1 MLTSTITSKGQ
12 ITIPKEIRDA
22 LNLHPG
28 DRLDFILDNG
38 KVYVQPADVDVRSL
52 SGLLY
57 QPGRVPVSLEE
68 MEAAIVQST
77 VSGSIPGVEE
87 SA

>member
-12 ITIPKEIRDA
+12 ITIPKEIRAA

-28 DRLDFILDNG
+28 DRLDFIIENG
-38 KVYVQPADVDVRSL
+38 RVYVQPVDVDVRSL

-57 QPGRVPVSLEE
+57 KPDRKSVSLEE
-68 MEAAIVQST
+68 MDEAIAQGARDSL
-77 VSGSIPGVEE
+77 
-87 SA
+87 